1 MNTSPRIR
9 SLEDRHAVLDRQIG
23 EEDGRPKP
31 NEIELNRLKREKL
44 RLKEEIEKL
53 RRQN

>member
-1 MNTSPRIR
+1 M
-9 SLEDRHAVLDRQIG
+9 LDRQIG

-31 NEIELNRLKREKL
+31 NETELSRLKREKL